1 MAETPPPQWDFQ
13 KIYALFDPQNLN
25 AGKSNTTS
33 TPPINMVMKAIMGT
47 TTFGTFEKIK
57 DSLKSFNAKSKDG
70 NNKEYFYRQDPDLR
84 HFHGIGPNGSLFEED
99 PYFKNKGG
107 SKDNEIKSSKE
118 LCAGFSDGKNP
129 IKSDKKLAVF
139 VTHNPFITP
148 ARRSTTD
155 IEFFLN
161 SIPSIFASQMVPYLD
176 IEMQIARQP
185 VDSPTIAGVTQPH
198 GASTHITSPT
208 LMKFLLGA
216 EEVSKLKGANAMM
229 ENGRLLQTT
238 VSASVGGDGL
248 PTNISF
254 SGMEMFL
261 APQVFT
267 NMDGLKQN
275 SDTRLVDAKPF
286 LPLASIEGFDVTSVN
301 AGAGAMAHRKANLR
315 LKIHDRSRLSEF
327 AVFIRGSV
335 GFATAR
341 IVTTYGWIAPRGRSN
356 EDAYS
361 KFINEKMMKKD
372 TWMISNSSFTFDA
385 MGQVSLVLEMVS
397 AGQRQLQ
404 TAVIMDQGMTK
415 YMDDLEKMAKVLTD
429 LSEKFKTKF
438 NIPDLKVLQVIDAG
452 ASGKFPDMKESKN
465 AIDALVNLLQKQ
477 EIKKQF
483 SDEEIDSYRA
493 AVNDLTSTG
502 PKGLKT
508 LIDAAADKSA
518 EDLMNK
524 IMSQPDPFFPGVN
537 SESDDFVYRRE
548 TYNVDYIQQLG
559 GLNKWGKTD
568 AQIQK
573 EREEFARWAATP
585 EGKTEIAREKEAKE
599 AKQQS
604 INNLNRAYLRWFDE
618 QAVLKKPNDAAWDEF
633 LKTDAGKNYVI
644 QASQAPQAS
653 TNTAPVVTPLTSLG
667 PVTPLAA
674 PPEKIGFA
682 AAAYDEFN
690 NRSTAAKLATFT
702 AAGAFYLVPAA
713 WRALKR
719 SNSNDH
725 PPTADTLKK
734 D

>member
-1 MAETPPPQWDFQ
+1 MAAPQWDFQ
-13 KIYALFDPQNLN
+13 KIYALFDPQNLD

-57 DSLKSFNAKSKDG
+57 ASLSSFNVD
-70 NNKEYFYRQDPDLR
+70 NNGEEYFYRQDPDLR
-84 HFHGIGPNGSLFEED
+84 HFHGIGPNGSLFKDD

-107 SKDNEIKSSKE
+107 EKHNEIANSRE
-118 LCAGFSDGKNP
+118 LCAGFIDTKNP

-185 VDSPTIAGVTQPH
+185 VDPPTIAGGPPQKR

-216 EEVSKLKGANAMM
+216 EEVSKLKGANAAM

-238 VSASVGGDGL
+238 VAASVGGDGL

-301 AGAGAMAHRKANLR
+301 AGAGAMAHRKASLR

-335 GFATAR
+335 GFATAH
-341 IVTTYGWIAPRGRSN
+341 IITTYGWIAPHGRSN
-356 EDAYS
+356 EDSYS

-385 MGQVSLVLEMVS
+385 TGQVSLVLEMVS

-415 YMDDLEKMAKVLTD
+415 YMDDLEKMTKVLTD
-429 LSEKFKTKF
+429 LSEKLKTKF
-438 NIPDLKVLQVIDAG
+438 NIPDLKVLQVIDVG
-452 ASGKFPDMKESKN
+452 ASGKFPDMKASQKSVDE
-465 AIDALVNLLQKQ
+465 LVKLLQTKNIASTFST
-477 EIKKQF
+477 EDIERYKKAIADMT
-483 SDEEIDSYRA
+483 STDATSLRTRINVAADSSA
-493 AVNDLTSTG
+493 NDLM
-502 PKGLKT
+502 
-508 LIDAAADKSA
+508 D
-518 EDLMNK
+518 K
-524 IMSQPDPFFPGVN
+524 IMDQPDPFFPGVN
-537 SESDDFVYRRE
+537 DDYDDRVYRKV
-548 TYNVDYIQQLG
+548 TYNADYIQQLKK
-559 GLNKWGKTD
+559 LNKWGPTD
-568 AQIQK
+568 SQIQK
-573 EREEFARWAATP
+573 EREEHARWAATP
-585 EGKTEIAREKEAKE
+585 EGKAKIAADEAAAEAERE
-599 AKQQS
+599 
-604 INNLNRAYLRWFDE
+604 RLRGLVGDP
-618 QAVLKKPNDAAWDEF
+618 VP
-633 LKTDAGKNYVI
+633 
-644 QASQAPQAS
+644 S

-674 PPEKIGFA
+674 PPEKIGFV

-690 NRSTAAKLATFT
+690 NHSTAGKLATFT
-702 AAGAFYLVPAA
+702 AAGAFTLVPAA
-713 WRALKR
+713 WRALNR
-719 SNSNDH
+719 SNSNDGPPQSNSGQSPAGNVH
-725 PPTADTLKK
+725 PAIPAAPAPPPPPPAAAPADLPPI

>member
-1 MAETPPPQWDFQ
+1 MADPQWDFQ
-13 KIYALFDPQNLN
+13 KIYALFDPQNLDV
-25 AGKSNTTS
+25 GKKGTTS
-33 TPPINMVMKAIMGT
+33 THPINAVMKAIMGT

-57 DSLKSFNAKSKDG
+57 DSLKSFNVKNGDK
-70 NNKEYFYRQDPDLR
+70 YIYRQDPDLR
-84 HFHGIGPNGSLFEED
+84 HFHGIGLNGSLFEED

-107 SKDNEIKSSKE
+107 SKYNSIANSKE
-118 LCAGFSDGKNP
+118 LCAGFNDTQNP
-129 IKSDKKLAVF
+129 IKKDKKLAVF

-148 ARRSTTD
+148 ARRNTTD

-161 SIPSIFASQMVPYLD
+161 NIPSIFASQMVPYLD

-185 VDSPTIAGVTQPH
+185 VDSPTIAGKAQPH

-238 VSASVGGDGL
+238 VAASVGGDGL

-267 NMDGLKQN
+267 NMDGLKQDSN
-275 SDTRLVDAKPF
+275 TRLVDAKPF

-301 AGAGAMAHRKANLR
+301 AGAGAMAHRKASLR

-341 IVTTYGWIAPRGRSN
+341 IVTTYGWVAPRWRSN

-361 KFINEKMMKKD
+361 RFINEKMMAKD

-429 LSEKFKTKF
+429 MSEKFKTKF
-438 NIPDLKVLQVIDAG
+438 NIPDMKVLQVIDAG
-452 ASGKFPDMKESKN
+452 AGGKFPDMKESKK
-465 AIDALVNLLQKQ
+465 AIDELVKLLENPKIKNQFSEE
-477 EIKKQF
+477 EIK
-483 SDEEIDSYRA
+483 SYKA
-493 AVNDLTSTG
+493 AVSNLTSTD
-502 PKGLKT
+502 PKGLKA
-508 LIDAAADKSA
+508 LINAAADKSA
-518 EDLMNK
+518 EELMNK
-524 IMSQPDPFFPGVN
+524 IMAQPDPFFPGVN
-537 SESDDFVYRRE
+537 SESDDSEYRQE
-548 TYNVDYIQQLG
+548 TYNGDYIQKLNE
-559 GLNKWGKTD
+559 LNKWGKTD
-568 AQIQK
+568 AQVQK
-573 EREEFARWAATP
+573 EREDYAKWAASP
-585 EGKTEIAREKEAKE
+585 QGKKVIADR
-599 AKQQS
+599 
-604 INNLNRAYLRWFDE
+604 
-618 QAVLKKPNDAAWDEF
+618 QA
-633 LKTDAGKNYVI
+633 
-644 QASQAPQAS
+644 ASQAASQAALPHAVEALKNAS
-653 TNTAPVVTPLTSLG
+653 GESQQPLLTDGLNPEYLKSLVVVDPITPLTAL
-667 PVTPLAA
+667 
-674 PPEKIGFA
+674 PEKIGVA
-682 AAAYDEFN
+682 AALYDEYN
-690 NRSTAAKLATFT
+690 NRSTLGKLATFT
-702 AAGAFYLVPAA
+702 AAGAFTLVPMA
-713 WRALKR
+713 WRALNR
-719 SNSNDH
+719 LNSNDGPPQSNSDQSPAVSAAPPPPPPPAH
-725 PPTADTLKK
+725 PIRLKV
-734 D
+734 